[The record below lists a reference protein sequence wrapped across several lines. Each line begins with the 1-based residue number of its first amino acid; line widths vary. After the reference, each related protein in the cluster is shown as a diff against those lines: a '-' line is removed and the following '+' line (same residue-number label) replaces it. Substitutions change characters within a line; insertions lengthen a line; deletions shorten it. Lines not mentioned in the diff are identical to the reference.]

1 LGEPSGRSQFQVVR
15 WYTVA
20 PGGTDVLKVAIDG
33 DVTVVSAVP
42 QTVPSEIETLLRG
55 LVGKLLAS
63 SRDPHETYADVL
75 DDEEVL
81 LDVDVGGV
89 RLLALRGGQQNP
101 ITLLSPREQEIA
113 RMVASGYPNK
123 TIASVLEISS
133 WTVASHLRR
142 IFMKL
147 QVSSR
152 AAMATRL
159 SGPSLG
165 ELPTPGG
172 DLHERISPVLGSPR
186 RNGI

>member
-1 LGEPSGRSQFQVVR
+1 MLN
-15 WYTVA
+15 
-20 PGGTDVLKVAIDG
+20 VAIDG

-42 QTVPSEIETLLRG
+42 LAVPSEVETLLRG

-63 SRDPHETYADVL
+63 SCEPDDKYGGVL
-75 DDEEVL
+75 DEEQVL
-81 LDVDVGGV
+81 LDVEVGGV
-89 RLLALRGGQQNP
+89 RLLALRGGHQSP

-159 SGPSLG
+159 SGSTLS
-165 ELPTPGG
+165 ELPMSGIDP
-172 DLHERISPVLGSPR
+172 HERVSPGERST
-186 RNGI
+186 